1 MVPVIGKILLI
12 FQSMEILHVIQ
23 REVGSVC
30 RGHINVVNMK
40 RVWVVDVKSVIIQV
54 KKHRVNTYQ
63 FLFINMDLYLCYR
76 KQNKN
81 RPLKC
86 YTWQLYEPKVR
97 ILY

>member
-1 MVPVIGKILLI
+1 MVRVIGKILLI
-12 FQSMEILHVIQ
+12 FRYTETLHVIQ
-23 REVGSVC
+23 KGVDSVC
-30 RGHINVVNMK
+30 RGHTNVQSTK
-40 RVWVVDVKSVIIQV
+40 HALARGVKSVIIQV
-54 KKHRVNTYQ
+54 KKHKVNTYQ
-63 FLFINMDLYLCYR
+63 FSCINMDLYLCYK